1 MERLSTS
8 DVLRAAAE
16 QISLEDR
23 LSSTDAMFRASEEI
37 ALERGLSS
45 PVKQRPVLSP
55 RSIPRG
61 DSSLLSKSA
70 PVDFQGVDFVPNEVK
85 FNPNLTTNV
94 VLDNQSENRAID
106 QGANELLQQ
115 MGIPIKP
122 AIQSGKT
129 SESDP
134 ATDELQ
140 ITADAAKLQ
149 GELDKKDA
157 ARAAARRAMLKSPSR
172 SRYGAPLASK
182 SVDGLPFDQSRAS
195 EYTKSTVQ
203 SSLSAVGAALNK
215 LGPRESASKEAL
227 FRAMKVPFNNFIII

>member
-1 MERLSTS
+1 MDGLSTS

-55 RSIPRG
+55 RSISRS
-61 DSSLLSKSA
+61 DNAILSKTA
-70 PVDFQGVDFVPNEVK
+70 PVEFQSIDSGIK
-85 FNPNLTTNV
+85 FSANLTTNV
-94 VLDNQSENRAID
+94 VLDQQVESRAVD
-106 QGANELLQQ
+106 QGANDLLEQ

-122 AIQSGKT
+122 ALRSGKAT
-129 SESDP
+129 EIDP
-134 ATDELQ
+134 ATNNDEDIQ
-140 ITADAAKLQ
+140 SAADAAKLQ
-149 GELDKKDA
+149 NELDKKDA

-172 SRYGAPLASK
+172 SRYTPQTSK
-182 SVDGLPFDQSRAS
+182 SVDGFPFNQSRAS
-195 EYTKSTVQ
+195 EYSKTTVQ
-203 SSLSAVGAALNK
+203 SSLSAVGAVLNK

-227 FRAMKVPFNNFIII
+227 FRAMKVN